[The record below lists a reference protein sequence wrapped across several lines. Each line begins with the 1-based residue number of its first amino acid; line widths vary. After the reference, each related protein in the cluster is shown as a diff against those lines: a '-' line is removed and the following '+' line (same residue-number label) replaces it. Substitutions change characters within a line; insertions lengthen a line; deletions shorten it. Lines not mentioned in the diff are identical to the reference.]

1 MLDKYLVSTSLTVP
15 TRCGL
20 PIYHGCSVVSCWPST
35 CRQLCF
41 EGPIHDCSSLQQV
54 GAVPAVV
61 VAAEHAS
68 RQAPN
73 GWQEASPRPSMDER
87 ACQPL
92 PQAISTPTQTLC
104 DSNYLLIVDKRE
116 RVTWDGTAKQ

>member
-1 MLDKYLVSTSLTVP
+1 MVAAPLCHVGPQPVANIVKM
-15 TRCGL
+15 
-20 PIYHGCSVVSCWPST
+20 
-35 CRQLCF
+35 QLCF
-41 EGPIHDCSSLQQV
+41 EGPINNCSSLRQV

-73 GWQEASPRPSMDER
+73 GWRETSPRPSMDER

-92 PQAISTPTQTLC
+92 PQAILTPPQTL
-104 DSNYLLIVDKRE
+104 YLIHYHR
-116 RVTWDGTAKQ
+116 